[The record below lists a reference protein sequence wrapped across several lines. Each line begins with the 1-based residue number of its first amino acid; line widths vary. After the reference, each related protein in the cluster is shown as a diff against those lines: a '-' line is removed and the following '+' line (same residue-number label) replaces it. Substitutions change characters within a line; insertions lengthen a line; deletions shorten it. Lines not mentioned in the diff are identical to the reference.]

1 MCGVVGDSISGVN
14 RIEGKIFLPTIP
26 PNIICSITRHQL
38 SVQPAAMRFR
48 DFVLLSAI
56 CFVWGLNLVVTR
68 WVVAEAGVPPLF
80 FAAIR
85 FAGIALV
92 LAWFLRPIPKN
103 MGTLFLIA
111 MGMGAFHFA
120 LLFVGLAHA
129 EASAVS
135 VVGQLGVPF
144 STLMSMAFLGE
155 TVGWRRGLGIMMAF
169 AGALLIAVDPNTF
182 TFSFGL
188 LYVVVAAL
196 VASGAGSLMKKMAPI
211 SALQMQAWIGLFSF
225 APLFAISGLTES
237 GGWAAFTTG
246 GWGVWAATLYA
257 VVGVSVFGHGGF
269 YSLIKKYDISLLSP
283 LTLMTPVW
291 GVVLSVV
298 LLNEVLSLQLVVG
311 AAISLGGVFVIL
323 VRPNQRMP
331 EAALGNKVSGV
342 KE

>member
-1 MCGVVGDSISGVN
+1 MN
-14 RIEGKIFLPTIP
+14 
-26 PNIICSITRHQL
+26 
-38 SVQPAAMRFR
+38 FR
-48 DFVLLSAI
+48 DFLLLSAV

-68 WVVAEAGVPPLF
+68 WVVADAGVPPIF
-80 FAAIR
+80 FAAMR

-92 LAWFLRPIPKN
+92 LFWFLRPIPKN
-103 MGTLFLIA
+103 LGTLFLIA

-120 LLFVGLAHA
+120 FLFTGLAHA

-155 TVGWRRGLGIMMAF
+155 VVGWRRGLGIMLAF
-169 AGALLIAVDPNTF
+169 AGAILIAVDPNTF
-182 TFSFGL
+182 QLSFGL
-188 LYVVVAAL
+188 IYVVVAAL
-196 VASGAGSLMKKMAPI
+196 VASGAGILMKRMPSI

-225 APLFAISGLTES
+225 APLFAVSGLLES
-237 GGWAAFTTG
+237 DQNGWGAFIDGGW
-246 GWGVWAATLYA
+246 WVWIATVYA
-257 VVGVSVFGHGGF
+257 VIGVSVFGHGGF

-298 LLNEVLSLQLVVG
+298 MLGEVLSLQLVVG

-323 VRPNQRMP
+323 VRPNRAMP
-331 EAALGNKVSGV
+331 EAALGDKVRG
-342 KE
+342 KTE